1 MATVI
6 TFGRVRRQRDIIV
19 VLIVESVLVP
29 HAHFKL
35 LTLNE
40 ELDSFITNPFGSE
53 YSDRKP
59 TMSTPKLPM
68 PFVMIIITTTT

>member
-6 TFGRVRRQRDIIV
+6 TFGRVRRRRGIVV
-19 VLIVESVLVP
+19 VLIVESVFVP

-40 ELDSFITNPFGSE
+40 ELFVIVNVFATC
-53 YSDRKP
+53 
-59 TMSTPKLPM
+59 PKSSAARQLHHESIRQQ
-68 PFVMIIITTTT
+68 VL